1 MQEQQIT
8 SVSTEL
14 DEQIRQKIDLKTKP
28 LGALGTLEKIA
39 FKVCQIQNTLTPQL
53 SKPSIL
59 VCAGDH
65 GITQEKVS
73 PFPQEVTFQMVMN
86 FLGGGAAINVF
97 CRQNNIN
104 LLVADTGVNFD
115 FEPTEQ
121 LLDLKVRK
129 GTRNFAVEPAM
140 TIEECQA
147 AMNNGATIIEKLHKE
162 GTNIVGFGEM
172 GIGNTTAATA
182 LLCKFGGFSAQE
194 ATGAGTGLD
203 AEGIQHKAQVIEKA
217 LQLHHAINKPLDVL
231 ATFGGYEIATICGAI
246 LKAAELKMIILSDGF
261 IATSALIAA
270 HAFNKNVTD
279 YCLFAHKSNEQGHKL
294 MLQHLKAEP
303 ILHLGMRLG
312 EGTGSAVAYPIVQSA
327 VNFMNEM
334 SSFADAGVSNKEEE
348 M

>member
-1 MQEQQIT
+1 MQEPQIKAI
-8 SVSTEL
+8 SNQL
-14 DEQIRQKIDLKTKP
+14 DEQIQRKIDLKTKP

-53 SKPSIL
+53 NKPSIL

-65 GITQEKVS
+65 GITQEKIS

-97 CRQNNIN
+97 CRQHNIN
-104 LLVADTGVNFD
+104 LLVADTGVNYD
-115 FEPTEQ
+115 FESTEQ
-121 LLDLKVRK
+121 LLDIKVRK
-129 GTRNFAVEPAM
+129 GTRNFAIEPAM
-140 TIEECQA
+140 TIEECQS
-147 AMNNGATIIEKLHKE
+147 AMSNGAVIIEKLHKE
-162 GTNIVGFGEM
+162 GSNTVGFGEM

-182 LLCKFGGFSAQE
+182 LLCKFGGFTPQE

-203 AEGIQHKAQVIEKA
+203 TEGIKHKANVIEKA
-217 LQLHHAINKPLDVL
+217 LQLHNSLVKPMDVL

-270 HAFNKNVTD
+270 HAFNPSVTD
-279 YCLFAHKSNEQGHKL
+279 YCLFAHESNEQGHKL

-327 VNFMNEM
+327 VHFMNEM
-334 SSFADAGVSNKEEE
+334 SSFADAGVSNKEEDV
-348 M
+348 

>member
-1 MQEQQIT
+1 MQELQIT
-8 SVSTEL
+8 AVKTVLNE
-14 DEQIRQKIDLKTKP
+14 EIQKKIDLKTKP
-28 LGALGTLEKIA
+28 LGSLGTLEKIA
-39 FKVCQIQNTLTPQL
+39 FKICQIQETLTPQL
-53 SKPSIL
+53 NKPAIL

-97 CRQNNIN
+97 CRQHNIK

-115 FEPTEQ
+115 FEPSPH

-140 TIEECQA
+140 SIEECKQA
-147 AMNNGATIIEKLHKE
+147 MQNGAKVIEKLHAE
-162 GTNIVGFGEM
+162 GSNIVGFGEM
-172 GIGNTTAATA
+172 GIGNTTSATA
-182 LLCKFGGFSAQE
+182 LLCKYAGYSAQK
-194 ATGAGTGLD
+194 ASGAGTGLD
-203 AEGIQHKAQVIEKA
+203 SEGIKHKASVIEKA
-217 LQLHHAINKPLDVL
+217 LKLHADINDPLSIL

-246 LKAAELKMIILSDGF
+246 LKAAELKMLILSDGF

-270 HAFNKNVTD
+270 HAINPNVTD
-279 YCLFAHKSNEQGHKL
+279 YCLFAHESNEQGHKL
-294 MLQHLKAEP
+294 MLEHLKAEP

-312 EGTGSAVAYPIVQSA
+312 EGTGSAVALPILQSA

-334 SSFADAGVSNKEEE
+334 SSFEDAGVSNV
-348 M
+348 

>member
-1 MQEQQIT
+1 MQESKIT
-8 SVSTEL
+8 TVEKSL
-14 DEQIRQKIDLKTKP
+14 DEQIRKKIDLKTKP
-28 LGALGTLEKIA
+28 LGSLGTLEKIA
-39 FKVCQIQNTLTPQL
+39 FKVSRIQNTLSPQL
-53 SKPSIL
+53 NKPSIL

-97 CRQNNIN
+97 CRQHSIN

-115 FEPTEQ
+115 FEPSEQ

-140 TIEECQA
+140 TVQECET
-147 AMNNGATIIEKLHKE
+147 AMKNGASVIEKLHKN

-182 LLCKFGGFSAQE
+182 LLCKYAGYSASE
-194 ATGAGTGLD
+194 ASGAGTGLD
-203 AEGIQHKAQVIEKA
+203 AEGIQHKAAVIEKA
-217 LQLHHAINKPLDVL
+217 LALHTDTTDAVQIL

-270 HAFNKNVTD
+270 HAINPHVTE
-279 YCLFAHKSNEQGHKL
+279 YCLFAHESNEQGHKL

-312 EGTGSAVAYPIVQSA
+312 EGTGSAVAFPIIQSA
-327 VNFMNEM
+327 VNFINEM
-334 SSFADAGVSNKEEE
+334 SSFDDAGVSNL
-348 M
+348 

>member
-1 MQEQQIT
+1 MQELQINAVT
-8 SVSTEL
+8 TEL
-14 DEQIRQKIDLKTKP
+14 DEQIQQKIDLKTKP
-28 LGALGTLEKIA
+28 LGSLGTLEKIA
-39 FKVCQIQNTLTPQL
+39 FKVCRIQQSLTPQL
-53 SKPSIL
+53 NKPAIL

-97 CRQNNIN
+97 CRQNNIQ
-104 LLVADTGVNFD
+104 LLVADTGVNFGFD
-115 FEPTEQ
+115 ANEQ

-140 TIEECQA
+140 TLDECRT
-147 AMNNGATIIEKLHKE
+147 AMLNGANIIAQLYAE

-182 LLCKFGGFSAQE
+182 LLCKYAGYTAQE
-194 ATGAGTGLD
+194 ASGAGTGLD
-203 AEGIQHKAQVIEKA
+203 AEGIQHKANVIEKA
-217 LQLHHAINKPLDVL
+217 LQLHAAVTDPLETL

-270 HAFNKNVTD
+270 HAINPNVTD
-279 YCLFAHKSNEQGHKL
+279 YCLFAHESNEQGHKL
-294 MLQHLKAEP
+294 MIKHLKAEP
-303 ILHLGMRLG
+303 ILHLGLRLG
-312 EGTGSAVAYPIVQSA
+312 EGTGSAVAYPLVQSA
-327 VNFMNEM
+327 ICFMNEM
-334 SSFADAGVSNKEEE
+334 SSFADAGVSNKD
-348 M
+348 